1 MATDKPRL
9 AWTVIFGVE
18 MLAVFVGNAI
28 AIAVFWKQRSTLK
41 RTYYLLINL
50 SIADV
55 LVGLGEIENLVN
67 NAWYFIHATPAN
79 WGNFAALD
87 VFSALASLSFLTLIS
102 MERLYAI
109 AWPFLHRTT
118 TTKAYIYSIAITWS
132 LPAVITIVYL
142 CGFAFEIISMKI
154 ATIIAVSFLMLCL
167 VLIPSSYFALWI
179 AKRNEDPRIPV
190 DRREQNKKLAM
201 TLFIVSSLS
210 VLAWLP
216 LTVSYI
222 ISFVVHRDQLNKLLH
237 YPARCLQLANSFVN
251 PIVYYARM
259 PEFRRTLKTL
269 FRSAQISPEEVQA
282 HQHRVMQPEAGI
294 HFITSEVQRAWQN

>member
-9 AWTVIFGVE
+9 AWTVILGVE

-167 VLIPSSYFALWI
+167 VLIPSFALWI

-282 HQHRVMQPEAGI
+282 HQQRVMQPEAGI
-294 HFITSEVQRAWQN
+294 HFTTSEVPRAWQN